1 MSSNVRGCHPPDQI
15 APVSIQPGLE
25 CLRGWEIHNFSG
37 SPAPLP
43 RHPLR
48 KKFLLMSNLN
58 FHSISF
64 KQFILP
70 CPVTIRSQKKSVFL
84 IISSLSTLEGAM
96 RSHCSLLF
104 FSKLNQLYSLG
115 LSSSPSFFRT
125 LGCISHGPTALY
137 TFRLMRN
144 SRTCSSFTVGGVLLP
159 WPL

>member
-1 MSSNVRGCHPPDQI
+1 MCGVATHQIRLPQSPSNLVLSASGDGKSTTSLGVLRH
-15 APVSIQPGLE
+15 
-25 CLRGWEIHNFSG
+25 CLTTPWE
-37 SPAPLP
+37 
-43 RHPLR
+43 

-96 RSHCSLLF
+96 RSHCSLF